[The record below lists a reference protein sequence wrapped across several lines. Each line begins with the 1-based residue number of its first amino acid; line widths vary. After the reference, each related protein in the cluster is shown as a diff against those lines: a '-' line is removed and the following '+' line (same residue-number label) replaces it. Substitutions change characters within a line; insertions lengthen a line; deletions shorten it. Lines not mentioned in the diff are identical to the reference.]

1 MEQRETFTTAAE
13 VFAWME
19 RTCRGAFQPGLE
31 RMEWVLERLHHPER
45 RCKFIHIAGT
55 NGKGSTAAM
64 ISSVLRAAGYST
76 GLFISPYIVHW
87 SERIQYEGEFIAE
100 SAFVKW
106 ANYLYP
112 HLEKMEEHGPGKPS
126 PFEFWTL
133 LAICYFAFDVC
144 PWFVVWETG
153 LGGRLDSTNVVYP
166 LVSVITQIGLDHTD
180 QLGQDLKGIAQEKA
194 GIIKPGVPVVCG
206 AEEAE
211 VLQVIQAEANRKKC
225 AFYTFQRDFTVEFLE
240 FSPNYQRFHFT
251 NAYRTLSHLAIPLLG
266 EHQLKNAATAL
277 MTLEVLRQNDATILE
292 DEHVER
298 GMKSVFWPG
307 RLEKWSEQPL
317 LLLDGAHN
325 LDGIQA
331 LVSALLHYYTY
342 DRFIVVLA
350 MMRDKDVLASIRPL
364 VALADLVLITQ
375 VQDQPRSLSASEL
388 AHLLKEDD
396 PGLTIHP
403 FPAAEEGVR
412 WAQTQA
418 NETDLILITG
428 SLYLVAEV
436 RALLHARGKGIHKE

>member
-1 MEQRETFTTAAE
+1 MEQMATFTTAAE

-19 RTCRGAFQPGLE
+19 RTCRRAFQPGLE

-64 ISSVLRAAGYST
+64 ISSVLRAAGYAT

-87 SERIQYEGEFIAE
+87 SERIQYEGEFMAE

-112 HLEKMEEHGPGKPS
+112 HLEKMEEQGPGQLS

-211 VLQVIQAEANRKKC
+211 VLQVIQEQANRKKC
-225 AFYTFQRDFTVEFLE
+225 AFYTLQRDFAVNFIDY
-240 FSPNYQRFHFT
+240 SSNYQRFHFA
-251 NAYRTLSHLAIPLLG
+251 NAYRTLSHLAIPFMG

-277 MTLEVLRQNDATILE
+277 MTLEVLRQHYATILE
-292 DEHVER
+292 DEHIER

-325 LDGIQA
+325 PDGIQA

-342 DRFIVVLA
+342 DRFILVLA

-364 VALADLVLITQ
+364 IALADLVLITQ
-375 VQDQPRSLSASEL
+375 VQDQPRSLSANEL

-403 FPAAEEGVR
+403 FPATEEGVI

-436 RALLHARGKGIHKE
+436 RALLHERGKGIHKE